1 MIIKDWEYNK
11 FIENILDYK
20 FILIHGQDRGKVDER
35 SREIV
40 KRLRLLHQQ
49 SVEILNFA
57 PEEFYKSKSYFYDLV
72 YQNSFFS
79 KLTLIRINLDLLKS
93 EKDLFQLFENLDASK
108 ANYIII
114 ESKYLLK
121 KSPIMGLF
129 SKVNNFALITCYQ
142 ESNVKQSVLKYA
154 KLYSLE
160 LDNYSLSYLTEKL
173 GNDTLITK
181 NEIKKLSLYS
191 NGEKINFDTILDSIG
206 DNSQITL
213 NEFTDSIGIE
223 NKIKIYHLYEKTIN
237 LELNYVIF
245 LRSISRHLK
254 ILLEA
259 KSKRYEN
266 AKEIKPLVHFSR
278 HIKINQQLKKL
289 KASQIKKYLMKIYDL
304 EIACKNNY
312 NIHELLIKKF
322 VIDLANY

>member
-11 FIENILDYK
+11 FIENVLHYK
-20 FILIHGQDRGKVDER
+20 FILIHGQDRGRVDEK
-35 SREIV
+35 SFEIV
-40 KRLRLLHQQ
+40 KQFKLLHQQ
-49 SVEILNFA
+49 AIEIINFA
-57 PEEFYKSKSYFYDLV
+57 PEEFYKSKDYFYDLV

-79 KLTLIRINLDLLKS
+79 ELTLIRINLDLFKS
-93 EKDLFQLFENLDASK
+93 EKDIFQLLANLEVSK

-121 KSPIMGLF
+121 KSPIINLF
-129 SKVNNFALITCYQ
+129 SKDDNFALITCYQ
-142 ESNVKQSVLKYA
+142 ESNVRQSILKYA
-154 KLYSLE
+154 KLYSLD
-160 LDNYSLSYLTEKL
+160 LDNFSLDYLTEKL

-191 NGEKINFDTILDSIG
+191 NGEKINFTSILDAIG

-223 NKIKIYHLYEKTIN
+223 DKVKIYHLYEKTIN
-237 LELNYVIF
+237 LELNYIIF
-245 LRSISRHLK
+245 LRSISRHLN

-259 KSKRYEN
+259 KSKSLKN
-266 AKEIKPLVHFSR
+266 AKEIKPLIHFSR
-278 HIKINQQLKKL
+278 HLKIDQQLKNL
-289 KASQIKKYLMKIYDL
+289 KIDQIKKYLMRVYDL

-312 NIHELLIKKF
+312 TIHKILIKKF
-322 VIDLANY
+322 VLDLANY